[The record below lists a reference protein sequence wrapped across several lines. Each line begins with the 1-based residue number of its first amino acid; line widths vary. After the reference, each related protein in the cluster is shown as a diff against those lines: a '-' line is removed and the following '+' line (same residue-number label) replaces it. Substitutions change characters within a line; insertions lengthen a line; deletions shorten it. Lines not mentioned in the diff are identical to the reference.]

1 MTYILVVYFDISFV
15 YWLVFVSFAP
25 PKHQAGKQA
34 SDLYLVLVNYLFERM
49 RWTWF
54 TSFSFSIILF
64 GFPFIFILY
73 SIDELTSLAAAG
85 NFGQYTFT
93 RAGKSNSNRCI
104 QFDISISIF
113 RTTQCESC
121 SKMVPSKVVTGIGWA
136 HIENNNRPIIWK
148 TFGKFVII
156 RLLLLFYYFFFHL
169 WDGSFFIL
177 DSWLGLGRTIS
188 GNKTN

>member
-1 MTYILVVYFDISFV
+1 MVGVRVICTTETS
-15 YWLVFVSFAP
+15 S
-25 PKHQAGKQA
+25 KQA

-156 RLLLLFYYFFFHL
+156 RLLLLFY
-169 WDGSFFIL
+169 FFIPFMRRFIFYIRFVTWTWA
-177 DSWLGLGRTIS
+177 DNFR
-188 GNKTN
+188 K